1 MREFNV
7 REKNIIK
14 MFCLIDLQNIHL
26 LSYHL
31 KNEYFLKENNQ
42 ALIVHKGEEIASL
55 FLKKEVF
62 DNINLR
68 KKEYFLFMEL
78 LALIDYLKKHRYIT
92 IFPMSDENDKNL
104 IVIKQS
110 FDYQGVDKNITYLN
124 KDGTYIHNSS
134 GKIHNKDGNV
144 IYEGFTLTKEMYS
157 LVLQYIEG
165 VVVVSE
171 ELIDLYNNNYKT
183 KDDRKFNDSQKV
195 AWFGIIV
202 ALFISVFNLCLSF
215 RKIENNVI
223 LDKDQFQIFRK
234 KYDKIIKTNEEI
246 KYYIQNLKN
255 DSINKDISK
264 K

>member
-42 ALIVHKGEEIASL
+42 ALIVHKVKQVAIL

-68 KKEYFLFMEL
+68 KKEFFLFMEL
-78 LALIDYLKKHRYIT
+78 LALIDYLKKHGYIT
-92 IFPMSDENDKNL
+92 IFPMSDENDKNS

-110 FDYQGVDKNITYLN
+110 FDYQGVGKNITYLN

-144 IYEGFTLTKEMYS
+144 IYEGHTLTKEMYS
-157 LVLQYIEG
+157 LVLQYMEG

-171 ELIDLYNNNYKT
+171 ALIDLYNNNYKT

>member
-1 MREFNV
+1 
-7 REKNIIK
+7 
-14 MFCLIDLQNIHL
+14 
-26 LSYHL
+26 
-31 KNEYFLKENNQ
+31 
-42 ALIVHKGEEIASL
+42 
-55 FLKKEVF
+55 
-62 DNINLR
+62 
-68 KKEYFLFMEL
+68 MEL

-92 IFPMSDENDKNL
+92 IFPMSDENDKNS

-110 FDYQGVDKNITYLN
+110 FDYQGVGKNITYLN

-157 LVLQYIEG
+157 LVLQYMEG

-202 ALFISVFNLCLSF
+202 ALFISVFNLCL
-215 RKIENNVI
+215 
-223 LDKDQFQIFRK
+223 
-234 KYDKIIKTNEEI
+234 
-246 KYYIQNLKN
+246 
-255 DSINKDISK
+255 
-264 K
+264 